1 MLGIF
6 NSNLINILD
15 NAALKSIGTFIKDAL
30 RSVAAALDS
39 LIYQVV
45 SFLYKLFFFVS
56 STEIFQNDAVKNV
69 SKNFQLLVAVVVM
82 FSLSISLVNYIVNP
96 DNMKSGKVPA
106 SKLVTK
112 VITSLIL
119 LLLI

>member
-45 SFLYKLFFFVS
+45 AFLYKLFFYVS
-56 STEIFQNDAVKNV
+56 STEIFQNDAVRNI
-69 SKNFQLLVAVVVM
+69 SKNFQLLVAIVVM
-82 FSLSISLVNYIVNP
+82 FSL
-96 DNMKSGKVPA
+96 
-106 SKLVTK
+106 
-112 VITSLIL
+112 
-119 LLLI
+119 

>member
-45 SFLYKLFFFVS
+45 SFLY
-56 STEIFQNDAVKNV
+56 
-69 SKNFQLLVAVVVM
+69 
-82 FSLSISLVNYIVNP
+82 
-96 DNMKSGKVPA
+96 
-106 SKLVTK
+106 
-112 VITSLIL
+112 
-119 LLLI
+119 